1 MTGDEPLARRAEGSD
16 DPGAVDALVT
26 ALHPDLSANPGVRT
40 RDVVLVTGPWLAGAT
55 SLIQAVQ
62 KRLPEVTFV
71 EASQLEEG
79 EAPAGVVFATSAVAP
94 VTASDC
100 LLLDSAAASTDLV
113 IGVVTK
119 IDIHRDWRD
128 VLAAD
133 RETVAAHN
141 PRYAEMVWA
150 GVAAAP
156 ESGEPIVDELAD
168 ALQKQ
173 WAGDDLSRRNRL
185 RAWQTRLRRTLRKHE
200 DAATGHGREAR
211 IAALRQQRSD
221 ALRERRL
228 DKSERTIALRSRIQQ
243 AKVQLAYF
251 ARKRCASV
259 RSELGDD
266 AAKMSRRRLPE
277 FELYVAKRLAE
288 VVREIDAG
296 VDKEVGDLATEFG
309 LTCPQ
314 GEQLPDSP
322 AVGRPPVNVSGGL
335 EARLMLVLGAVFGLG
350 IALTL
355 SRVFAD
361 VARAYTIVG
370 LIVGAAIGVGVA
382 VWVIG
387 MRRALRDRAV
397 IDKWV
402 GDLTTE
408 LRAVVEQHVTTRM
421 LHAESVLTAEQARL
435 DDAAGTEVSDR
446 VAAIDAELR
455 EHAVAAAQ
463 ATAVRDRELPALQRA
478 LDAVHAELDQNAG

>member
-1 MTGDEPLARRAEGSD
+1 
-16 DPGAVDALVT
+16 
-26 ALHPDLSANPGVRT
+26 
-40 RDVVLVTGPWLAGAT
+40 
-55 SLIQAVQ
+55 
-62 KRLPEVTFV
+62 
-71 EASQLEEG
+71 
-79 EAPAGVVFATSAVAP
+79 
-94 VTASDC
+94 
-100 LLLDSAAASTDLV
+100 
-113 IGVVTK
+113 
-119 IDIHRDWRD
+119 
-128 VLAAD
+128 
-133 RETVAAHN
+133 
-141 PRYAEMVWA
+141 
-150 GVAAAP
+150 
-156 ESGEPIVDELAD
+156 
-168 ALQKQ
+168 
-173 WAGDDLSRRNRL
+173 
-185 RAWQTRLRRTLRKHE
+185 
-200 DAATGHGREAR
+200 
-211 IAALRQQRSD
+211 
-221 ALRERRL
+221 
-228 DKSERTIALRSRIQQ
+228 
-243 AKVQLAYF
+243 
-251 ARKRCASV
+251 V

-277 FELYVAKRLAE
+277 FELYVAKRLAD
-288 VVREIDAG
+288 VVQEIDTG

-314 GEQLPDSP
+314 GEQLPDTP

-361 VARAYTIVG
+361 VARAYTVVG

-421 LHAESVLTAEQARL
+421 LHAESSLTAEQARL
-435 DDAAGTEVSDR
+435 DDAAGNEVSDR

-478 LDAVHAELDQNAG
+478 LDAVHAELDQTRGN